1 MNATVAP
8 SITAA
13 QKPQALLLRG
23 RYFYVGLGLILAL
36 IIFVGFT
43 RTYWARMAG
52 GTLDVHPAIH
62 LHAALFFLWT
72 LLFVAQGVL
81 AARGRIDLHR
91 EVGLFG
97 IALAGAMV
105 VSGVL
110 AMIVTVHEGLGTPR
124 EIIVRANAALSVGAM
139 IMFTTFMALAIGNLK
154 TPERHKRF
162 IVLAMFSMLQAA
174 VARLIMLVPTIAHP
188 LRTLLGTIIVDLIL
202 LAVIVADTRVRGR
215 LHPVYVGGAAFIV
228 SIQYLRRAV
237 LDTESWRYFVNWLA
251 ALGT

>member
-1 MNATVAP
+1 MTAIAP
-8 SITAA
+8 SINAVP
-13 QKPQALLLRG
+13 KPQTLLLRG
-23 RYFYVGLGLILAL
+23 RYLYVGLGLVLAL
-36 IIFVGFT
+36 IIFVAFT
-43 RTYWARMAG
+43 RTYWARMAV

-62 LHAALFFLWT
+62 VHAVLFFLWT

-91 EVGLFG
+91 ELGLFG

-110 AMIVTVHEGLGTPR
+110 AAIVTVQEGIGTPP
-124 EIIVRANAALSVGAM
+124 EVIVRANTALSTGAM
-139 IMFTTFMALAIGNLK
+139 IMFSTFMALAVANLK

-174 VARLIMLVPTIAHP
+174 VARLIMLAPTIGHP
-188 LRTLLGTIIVDLIL
+188 LRTLLGTLVVDALL
-202 LAVIVADTRVRGR
+202 LAVIAIDTRVRGR

-237 LDTESWRYFVNWLA
+237 LDTAFWRHFVNWLA